1 MKENQEVIK
10 NLGVHIMAFKRTIIA
25 TSVALVSSLSSI
37 ANASVLEFPIYG
49 DDPLV
54 EQQWHLKN
62 TGQTAFSLSGGIAGN
77 DLDIDFAHAM
87 GIKGNGITV
96 SVIDTGL
103 EIDHPDL
110 APNVVPGSINFLRGD
125 VGFPVDDN
133 GHGTSV
139 GGLIAA
145 QDNNGIGGR
154 GVAPD
159 ASLIGFNY
167 LSSQNDTNWLLSHG
181 VSSDWRKLDRFT
193 DPRVFNQSYGW
204 TPNAPLTHS
213 YAADPSLEMNDTVM
227 KDVSLNSHW
236 GRGAIYVKSAGN
248 SFGRYDTYINNKKYQ
263 VLPKENNRYYY
274 NSDLPFHNA
283 NVTHSNTNFWNLVV
297 SATNAEGKLSSY
309 SSVGSN
315 VFLSAPGGEYGTNSP
330 AMVTTDLAGC
340 ERGYNTTDSD
350 RNALHGGNELDA
362 NCDFNGTMN
371 GTSSAA
377 PNTAGAIAVVMSAN
391 HALNARTVKHLLAQT
406 ARKTDAENTGV
417 NLSFENIDGE
427 LVTYNAIPG
436 WQTNAAGYHF
446 HQYYGLGAVNVDNA
460 VNKAL
465 FTSTNLPPLQVTE
478 WQRTVANIEI
488 PDASINGVES
498 NTDVLNDVTIESVQV
513 KLNLDHERSRD
524 LSIELISPS
533 GTRSIL
539 MSARTGFLS
548 LSSKGYNDSLL
559 MSTHF
564 YGESSKG
571 EWTLKVVD
579 TDKGESATILWDY
592 GRNIFSV
599 NNKNN
604 IDLGVV
610 KNWSIRFFGHK

>member
-1 MKENQEVIK
+1 MR
-10 NLGVHIMAFKRTIIA
+10 FKQTIIA
-25 TSVALVSSLSSI
+25 SAVALVSSLSSI
-37 ANASVLEFPIYG
+37 ANASILEYPIYG

-54 EQQWHLKN
+54 DQQWHLKN
-62 TGQTAFSLSGGIAGN
+62 TGQKSFSLSGGIAGN
-77 DLDIDFAHAM
+77 DLDVDFAHAM

-110 APNVVPGSINFLRGD
+110 APNVVPGSINFLGGD
-125 VGFPVDDN
+125 VDFPVDYN

-181 VSSDWRKLDRFT
+181 VSADWRELDRFT

-204 TPNAPLTHS
+204 TPNAPLTHN
-213 YAADPSLEMNDTVM
+213 YATNPSLEMNDTVM
-227 KDVSLNSHW
+227 EDVSLNSHW

-248 SFGRYDTYINNKKYQ
+248 SFGRYSTYINNKRYQ

-274 NSDLPFHNA
+274 NNDLPFHNS
-283 NVTHSNTNFWNLVV
+283 NVTHSNTSFWNLVV

-315 VFLSAPGGEYGTNSP
+315 IFLAAPGGEYGTNSP
-330 AMVTTDLAGC
+330 AMVTVDLAGC
-340 ERGYNTTDSD
+340 DKGYNTTGST
-350 RNALHGGNELDA
+350 RNALHGGTELDV
-362 NCDFNGTMN
+362 NCDYNGTMN
-371 GTSSAA
+371 GTSSAG
-377 PNTAGAIAVVMSAN
+377 PNAAGAIAVVMSAN
-391 HALNARTVKHLLAQT
+391 HALDARTVKHLLAKN
-406 ARKTDAENTGV
+406 ARKTDAENEGV
-417 NLSFENIDGE
+417 NLSFENVDGE

-446 HQYYGLGAVNVDNA
+446 HQYYGLGAVNVDKA
-460 VNKAL
+460 VNEAL
-465 FTSTNLPPLQVTE
+465 FTSTNLPPLQVTD
-478 WQRTVANIEI
+478 WQQTVANIEI
-488 PDASINGVES
+488 PDASVTGVES
-498 NTDVLNDVTIESVQV
+498 NTKVVKELTIESVQV
-513 KLNLDHERSRD
+513 KLNLDHERTRD

-548 LSSKGYNDSLL
+548 LSSDGYNDSLL
-559 MSTHF
+559 ASTHF

-592 GRNIFSV
+592 GRKIYSV
-599 NNKNN
+599 NNENN

-610 KNWSIRFFGHK
+610 KDWSIRFFGHK